1 MPESN
6 DLWREVRSDEDAEHA
21 LADLGP
27 LMHRKEQVEAD
38 TLDPTFRAELRARL
52 VTEAAERDH
61 SDVGHGPGIPA
72 WTVRR
77 NRWPAWI
84 GVAAALAAA
93 LAILLVLHGRGPGSR
108 PVAIATPGTP
118 ALHPP
123 PPVVADLLRAGP
135 PSLGSG
141 GLPLPE
147 LSGFDSQAS
156 AYRGHLTLS
165 ATRLPAEP
173 SFLPAYRLAG
183 PAFDIPRATAIARGV
198 GIDQPVMRRVSSVD
212 HQAWDVAAM
221 GGPGSNQPLQSLA
234 ISRHTG
240 ELIYHRAPKNSPS
253 GPAATL
259 NRARAASF
267 ARRWIASLGWPAQMP
282 ILTAAP
288 DTQLLPPSAGVPWLV
303 GLGWKGIGAAAETQ
317 ATVIVMPNGDV
328 IDARLWPPVR
338 KIGHVRARDIRSAS
352 IMVRTGKV
360 PITVQYMGAM
370 HVSGTGSFRAVE
382 VIQGLDT
389 AGWTSYL
396 VPMYRFDGMVSLPGL
411 GSHKWSALVP
421 AMSGH
426 S

>member
-1 MPESN
+1 MPERN
-6 DLWREVRSDEDAEHA
+6 DLWRDVRSDEDAEHA

-27 LMHRKEQVEAD
+27 LLYRKEQVEAD
-38 TLDPTFRAELRARL
+38 TLDPAFRAELRARL
-52 VTEAAERDH
+52 VTAAAERDH

-84 GVAAALAAA
+84 GVAAALAAV
-93 LAILLVLHGRGPGSR
+93 LVILLVLYGRGPGSR
-108 PVAIATPGTP
+108 PVAIATPSTP

-147 LSGFDSQAS
+147 LSGFDSLAS

-165 ATRLPAEP
+165 ATHLPAEP

-183 PAFDIPRATAIARGV
+183 PAFDIPRATAIARRV

-212 HQAWDVAAM
+212 HQVWDVAAM
-221 GGPGSNQPLQSLA
+221 GGPGSNQPLHSLA

-240 ELIYHRAPKNSPS
+240 ELIYHRAPKNFPS
-253 GPAATL
+253 RPAAAL

-288 DTQLLPPSAGVPWLV
+288 DIQLLPPSAGVPWLV
-303 GLGWKGIGAAAETQ
+303 SLGWKGIGAAAETQ
-317 ATVIVMPNGDV
+317 ATVMVMPNGEV
-328 IDARLWPPVR
+328 IEARLWPPVR
-338 KIGHVRARDIRSAS
+338 RTGHVTTRDVRAAWT
-352 IMVRTGKV
+352 MVRTGNV
-360 PITVQYMGAM
+360 PISVQGMGAM
-370 HVSGTGSFRAVE
+370 RVPGTGALRTVD
-382 VIQGLDT
+382 VIQALDT
-389 AGWTSYL
+389 AAQTPYL
-396 VPMYRFDGMVSLPGL
+396 VPMYQFKGTVHLAGL
-411 GSHKWSALVP
+411 GTHSWSAVVP
-421 AMSGH
+421 AMVGH
-426 S
+426 P